1 MSMLGSDLMFSY
13 NGYQYRVWE
22 DVSDDCI
29 KIFHECYKD
38 GVRIVMP
45 REFYN
50 HTPYDTMT
58 RDEFRS
64 HVQTVEVFVQG

>member
-1 MSMLGSDLMFSY
+1 MRGTDLMFSY
-13 NGYQYRVWE
+13 NDYQYRTWE
-22 DVSDDCI
+22 DREEDNC

-45 REFYN
+45 GEFYN
-50 HTPYDTMT
+50 HSPYSYMD
-58 RDEFRS
+58 RAEFAR